1 MGSFQRPMRFKEEA
15 MTLNIVS
22 LDVTAQPALAEIAAG
37 RFLLRP
43 VRRSDMGLFSMYAGD
58 RRVAEATQSIP
69 HPLPPGASEAYVAR
83 AMKHGG
89 AEDIWAIDGTAAG
102 LAEVL
107 GVISLKRM
115 DESKWN
121 RGQSE
126 IGYWVAPAFWNTG
139 IASEAVRALVAANP
153 QKNRTIFAEVFQ
165 DNPGSA
171 RVLTNAGF
179 EYLGDAESFSVARN
193 ARVPT
198 WTYIRKLA

>member
-1 MGSFQRPMRFKEEA
+1 VG
-15 MTLNIVS
+15 
-22 LDVTAQPALAEIAAG
+22 LDIIAVASEGQIAAG
-37 RFLLRP
+37 RFVLRH
-43 VRRSDMGLFSMYAGD
+43 VRRSDSGLFSLYAGD
-58 RRVAEATQSIP
+58 RRVAEATHSIP
-69 HPLPPGASEAYVAR
+69 HPLPPGAAEGFVAR
-83 AMKHGG
+83 AIAGKSD
-89 AEDIWAIDGTAAG
+89 EEIWVMDGSSTG

-115 DESKWN
+115 D

-126 IGYWVAPAFWNTG
+126 VGYWVAPAFWNTG
-139 IASEAVRALVAANP
+139 IASEAVRALVKANP

-179 EYLGDAESFSVARN
+179 QYLGDAETFCVARN

-198 WTYIRKLA
+198 WNYTKKLD